1 MHSEISKCTQECLQ
15 ELPEQGA
22 CESRVQGYRNKEICK
37 NLQGLCNELQGSPD
51 CLIYFGEGAINRL
64 LLSGGIFDSS
74 PDRHLTKN
82 RLTSMQTGRLRS
94 SLDLTVNLCENFHEF
109 MP

>member
-1 MHSEISKCTQECLQ
+1 MAHNVKAEEISKCTQECPQ

-64 LLSGGIFDSS
+64 SDVQTIALKIAQDQA
-74 PDRHLTKN
+74 PDPEAFFT
-82 RLTSMQTGRLRS
+82 
-94 SLDLTVNLCENFHEF
+94 
-109 MP
+109 

>member
-1 MHSEISKCTQECLQ
+1 MHSEISKCTQECPQ

-64 LLSGGIFDSS
+64 SDVQTIALKIAQDRA
-74 PDRHLTKN
+74 PDPEAFFT
-82 RLTSMQTGRLRS
+82 
-94 SLDLTVNLCENFHEF
+94 
-109 MP
+109 

>member
-1 MHSEISKCTQECLQ
+1 MAHNVKAEEISKCTQECPQ

-64 LLSGGIFDSS
+64 SDV
-74 PDRHLTKN
+74 
-82 RLTSMQTGRLRS
+82 QTIALKIA
-94 SLDLTVNLCENFHEF
+94 
-109 MP
+109 

>member
-1 MHSEISKCTQECLQ
+1 MHSEISKCTQECPQ

-64 LLSGGIFDSS
+64 SDVQTIALKIAAGFGSILYVKTEKHKDSL
-74 PDRHLTKN
+74 PMNGHEK
-82 RLTSMQTGRLRS
+82 GRGD
-94 SLDLTVNLCENFHEF
+94 SLF
-109 MP
+109 

>member
-1 MHSEISKCTQECLQ
+1 MAHNVKAEEISKCTQECPQ

-64 LLSGGIFDSS
+64 SDV
-74 PDRHLTKN
+74 
-82 RLTSMQTGRLRS
+82 QTIALK
-94 SLDLTVNLCENFHEF
+94 VA
-109 MP
+109 

>member
-1 MHSEISKCTQECLQ
+1 MAHNVKAEEISKCTQECPQ

-64 LLSGGIFDSS
+64 SDVQTIALKIAQDRA
-74 PDRHLTKN
+74 PDPEAFFT
-82 RLTSMQTGRLRS
+82 
-94 SLDLTVNLCENFHEF
+94 
-109 MP
+109 

>member
-1 MHSEISKCTQECLQ
+1 MHSEISKCTQECPQ

-64 LLSGGIFDSS
+64 SDVQTIALKIAQDPA
-74 PDRHLTKN
+74 PDPEAFFT
-82 RLTSMQTGRLRS
+82 
-94 SLDLTVNLCENFHEF
+94 
-109 MP
+109 

>member
-1 MHSEISKCTQECLQ
+1 MHSEISKCTQECPQ

-64 LLSGGIFDSS
+64 SS
-74 PDRHLTKN
+74 NVQTIALKIAQDQAPDPEAFFT
-82 RLTSMQTGRLRS
+82 
-94 SLDLTVNLCENFHEF
+94 
-109 MP
+109 